1 MGKLKMIRNIHIASL
16 VLIIGCISTS
26 PVPEEDLRKKLI
38 SDEGGDYENVEVL
51 LTAQGVSYP
60 LPDGRKSRALVKPR
74 APVADG
80 QVVAEN
86 KARALVDPIESDYDE
101 DAQVEADAA
110 YQKQKKARALVYAGP
125 PVVDVADGQ
134 VGEDAAYNG
143 RKARALTVP
152 AASVADVIESCF
164 SAPRAPA
171 FSLQNPCCWTM
182 RGCCNI

>member
-1 MGKLKMIRNIHIASL
+1 MGSRKKYFVYLTTTNKLKMIRKIHIAIF

-26 PVPEEDLRKKLI
+26 PVPEENLQKKLI

-51 LTAQGVSYP
+51 PTAQGKVSYP
-60 LPDGRKSRALVKPR
+60 LPDGRKSRALVKPQ

-110 YQKQKKARALVYAGP
+110 YQK
-125 PVVDVADGQ
+125 
-134 VGEDAAYNG
+134 G

-152 AASVADVIESCF
+152 AAS
-164 SAPRAPA
+164 
-171 FSLQNPCCWTM
+171 
-182 RGCCNI
+182 